1 VRLVSYRANG
11 GLRAGILH
19 GDRVVDAGPS
29 VRDLLELEADGLRQL
44 AASGDRVDAGSL
56 ELGPPVP
63 DPPKIICLG
72 LNYRD
77 HAREAGLQAPAE
89 PIFFAKWANSLIGPT
104 DTIVPPAITDQVD
117 YEVELAVVMGRR
129 GRDIARE
136 DALAHVAG
144 AMVFND
150 VSARDLQLAN
160 QLWTG
165 GKAIDTFGPCGPHL
179 VLLDEIDDLQALGLR
194 TRVNGETVQDG
205 TTGDMIF
212 GVAETI
218 AFLSRIMTLEPGD
231 IIATGTPAGVG
242 MTRDPQ
248 LFLKSGD
255 VVEVEIDGIGTLRN
269 PVA

>member
-1 VRLVSYRANG
+1 
-11 GLRAGILH
+11 
-19 GDRVVDAGPS
+19 
-29 VRDLLELEADGLRQL
+29 
-44 AASGDRVDAGSL
+44 
-56 ELGPPVP
+56 
-63 DPPKIICLG
+63 
-72 LNYRD
+72 
-77 HAREAGLQAPAE
+77 
-89 PIFFAKWANSLIGPT
+89 
-104 DTIVPPAITDQVD
+104 
-117 YEVELAVVMGRR
+117 
-129 GRDIARE
+129 
-136 DALAHVAG
+136 
-144 AMVFND
+144 MVFND

-179 VLLDEIDDLQALGLR
+179 VPLDEIDDLQALGLR

-248 LFLKSGD
+248 A
-255 VVEVEIDGIGTLRN
+255 VPAVR
-269 PVA
+269 